1 MKPKFEI
8 GDLVTP
14 AIDIMDI
21 DTDDL
26 ALVVGFDEDGD
37 LLLEIIKAT
46 RASFEEGEALNDF
59 TYHWKHAEVEQL

>member
-8 GDLVTP
+8 GDLVSP
-14 AIDIMDI
+14 AIDIVGF

-37 LLLEIIKAT
+37 LLLEVIKTT
-46 RASFEEGEALNDF
+46 RRDFEEGETLIDF
-59 TYHWKHAEVEQL
+59 TRQWKHAEVE

>member
-14 AIDIMDI
+14 AVDIVGF

-37 LLLEIIKAT
+37 LLLEFIKAT
-46 RASFEEGEALNDF
+46 RSYHEGGS
-59 TYHWKHAEVEQL
+59 